1 MRGIDIPI
9 VFALSLLPIVWL
21 RLGHAGPFSIELFH
35 LGGIVLILCT
45 FLAVSRVGSI
55 VEVIKHNRLW
65 LIFFAFYLMI
75 YFLAMLWHGTPR
87 GINPLVRQFFFLIV
101 AICFASRI
109 QYYKF
114 VPSTLYVAAVIGLF
128 GFLLMFWM
136 SAQRVNLSLAAEAM
150 NVVTT
155 GNVDRFLYRFIRPTL
170 NAFSASKALE
180 FGASKRNEIS
190 AALLVIWLFIKIGGS
205 WMVKS
210 WWMRGF
216 DICLSVICLGLILI
230 FMTRSVILS
239 MIVVLA
245 GVGIHRL
252 LSRRATWRSVLVAM
266 VAGLVVSLVLIKG
279 EAITDL
285 LFQRFVEDTQSY
297 KFRLSVYN
305 FAIEQIEAGLWFG
318 SGFLPQKSGIRVH
331 NIFLAAWAQAGI
343 FAFWCALS
351 FWLLLSVRA
360 LRVMFSRAATQSQW
374 RLPVG
379 PEWVAALM
387 VMPLFRVLLSG
398 DSGNLNLPEWISI
411 GGFMGLL
418 LLNER
423 SAETPRASNEAGG
436 EVRGVPVLGP
446 GGRTIRLHPRS

>member
-1 MRGIDIPI
+1 
-9 VFALSLLPIVWL
+9 
-21 RLGHAGPFSIELFH
+21 
-35 LGGIVLILCT
+35 
-45 FLAVSRVGSI
+45 
-55 VEVIKHNRLW
+55 
-65 LIFFAFYLMI
+65 
-75 YFLAMLWHGTPR
+75 
-87 GINPLVRQFFFLIV
+87 
-101 AICFASRI
+101 
-109 QYYKF
+109 
-114 VPSTLYVAAVIGLF
+114 
-128 GFLLMFWM
+128 
-136 SAQRVNLSLAAEAM
+136 
-150 NVVTT
+150 
-155 GNVDRFLYRFIRPTL
+155 
-170 NAFSASKALE
+170 
-180 FGASKRNEIS
+180 
-190 AALLVIWLFIKIGGS
+190 
-205 WMVKS
+205 MVKS

-216 DICLSVICLGLILI
+216 DICLSVICLGFILI

-239 MIVVLA
+239 MIVVLV

-252 LSRRATWRSVLVAM
+252 LSRRAIWRSLLVAM

-285 LFQRFVEDTQSY
+285 MFQRFVEDTQSY
-297 KFRLSVYN
+297 KSRLSVYN

-318 SGFLPQKSGIRVH
+318 SGFLPQKFGINVH

-360 LRVMFSRAATQSQW
+360 LRVMFSRAAAQSQW

-418 LLNER
+418 LLSER
-423 SAETPRASNEAGG
+423 SAETPQASNEAGG
-436 EVRGVPVLGP
+436 EVRGFPALGT
-446 GGRTIRLHPRS
+446 GGRPLRLQPRS